1 MVGMTI
7 LGFIVTGVI
16 KSDKLDKGDPML
28 LTNGIDYDG
37 RICGATGGVKKRGN
51 AYYMATGAGNFHIC
65 FCILMCTFF
74 IKFCFIIWQRFVLT
88 SALMILIILSSFV
101 TTMSKHRRTMTPKLH
116 GNWLEMA
123 SACFTSKRSHVSFF
137 DVYYLVELLYC

>member
-51 AYYMATGAGNFHIC
+51 AYYMATGAGNFQISFYSLCVHSSSY
-65 FCILMCTFF
+65 F
-74 IKFCFIIWQRFVLT
+74 
-88 SALMILIILSSFV
+88 ALSYGSGL
-101 TTMSKHRRTMTPKLH
+101 
-116 GNWLEMA
+116 
-123 SACFTSKRSHVSFF
+123 C
-137 DVYYLVELLYC
+137 